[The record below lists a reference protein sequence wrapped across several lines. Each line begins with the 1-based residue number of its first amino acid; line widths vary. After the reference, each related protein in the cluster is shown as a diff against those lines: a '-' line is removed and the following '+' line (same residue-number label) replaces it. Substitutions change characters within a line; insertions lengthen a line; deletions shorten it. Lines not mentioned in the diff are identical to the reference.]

1 MKNKVR
7 ILFVNPHTVLNGANL
22 AFFNLV
28 KNLNT
33 SRFEAV
39 GLDFV
44 KPGEAKFV
52 QRFYQHYQ
60 KIFPFYPQ
68 KSISRLQ
75 TLLCHGPLT
84 FKALHRT
91 RPHLIYLNGFISHAQ
106 LLLFFWLLKPIYR
119 FKLILHLHETRWT
132 LESKS
137 RLARYLNLN
146 LPDRIITVS
155 AAGVEALKPYGI
167 SDQKIEILHETID
180 TSAIDRTLERPAK
193 VRSELLERA
202 QKKLVLMGCGSIQE
216 RKGFDIFCSTMEI
229 LTTEYKLD
237 NLFFLW
243 IGEAPDGTARKFKES
258 VLSRLEEF
266 GIREKLHITG
276 EVYPPQA
283 YQQLAD
289 VYLMTSRD
297 DPFPLTTL
305 EALYLGLPVV
315 YFDVGGTPEAVG
327 GLGYKVG
334 RPSAQQ
340 MASGVKRLLDDWP
353 ESEKLRTLRRE
364 RVLANYTPQIMV
376 PRLESFFGVVLG
388 WREGL

>member
-1 MKNKVR
+1 VESRTR
-7 ILFVNPHTVLNGANL
+7 ILFVNPHIVLNGANL

-33 SRFEAV
+33 SRFESV

-44 KPGEAKFV
+44 KPGEVKFV
-52 QRFYQHYQ
+52 QRFYQHYH

-84 FKALHRT
+84 LKALHRT

-106 LLLFFWLLKPIYR
+106 LLLFFWLLKPFYR
-119 FKLILHLHETRWT
+119 FKLILHLHETGWA

-137 RLARYLNLN
+137 RLARYLNFN
-146 LPDRIITVS
+146 LPDRIVTVS
-155 AAGVEALKPYGI
+155 AAGVEAVKPYGI
-167 SDQKIEILHETID
+167 SDDKIEILHETID
-180 TSAIDRTLERPAK
+180 TSAIDRALDGPAK
-193 VRSELLERA
+193 VRSELLVRV
-202 QKKLVLMGCGSIQE
+202 QKKIVLMGCGSIQE

-229 LTTEYKLD
+229 LATEYKLN

-243 IGEAPDGTARKFKES
+243 IGDAPDGSAQKFKES
-258 VLSRLEEF
+258 VLSRLEEL
-266 GIREKLHITG
+266 GIRERLHITG
-276 EVYPPQA
+276 EVYPPQD
-283 YQQLAD
+283 YQRLAD

-315 YFDVGGTPEAVG
+315 YFEVGGTPEAVG
-327 GLGYKVG
+327 GLGYKAG

-340 MASGVKRLLDDWP
+340 MASAVKRLLDNWP

-364 RVLANYTPQIMV
+364 RVLANYTPQIVV
-376 PRLESFFGVVLG
+376 PRLEKFFGSVLG
-388 WREGL
+388 WEEGL